1 MLPAPIRI
9 VAGASVV
16 LFVSS
21 AAQAGGFHIRG
32 YSTTGLGAAFAGI
45 AAGNYLSSVFA
56 NSAGISVVEGFEAEI
71 DGTLIVTD
79 SQISGTAT
87 FEPVPPLNAPPPFG
101 LGSNVPLSFLNPN
114 GGDFVG
120 PAFIPAMYAGF
131 PLNDRLKVGFGFTG
145 QFGLVTKPDNGNW
158 AGQFEART
166 SELRT
171 YNFNPVASY
180 GLTPTLTLGAGA
192 QIQFADATLKSA
204 FPNLGAFLALG
215 VDPFLTPNQALV
227 DAFGGANPNLVIDGD
242 DFGFGYT
249 LGFLW
254 HPLSG
259 TDIGLG
265 FRSSIEHTL
274 EGDIAVA
281 RLSALGSAKTSTDL
295 ETPAIATASV
305 RQRLSERLTLLGT
318 VQWTNWSDLNQVVVK
333 ARSTN
338 PNLGAVAG
346 SPVAVIPLNW
356 HDGWLF
362 SGGLEYEVSE
372 RTTIRSGV
380 AYEESP
386 IQHAVERSARLP
398 DTNRIWL
405 SVGATRNIS
414 AATTL
419 NLAYSHVFFE
429 DGSIDRTTEFPV
441 GDIRLL
447 GRAEQDVDVF
457 AVSVN
462 IKFGGVER
470 SMK

>member
-1 MLPAPIRI
+1 MLRTLIKMAT
-9 VAGASVV
+9 AASVGV
-16 LFVSS
+16 LVSS

-32 YSTTGLGAAFAGI
+32 YSTTGLGAAFAGL

-56 NSAGISVVEGFEAEI
+56 NSAGISVVEGMEAEI

-79 SQISGTAT
+79 SHISGTAT
-87 FEPVPPLNAPPPFG
+87 FEPTPPFDTP
-101 LGSNVPLSFLNPN
+101 LGFGSSVPLSFLDSN

-120 PAFIPAMYAGF
+120 PAFVPAMYAGV
-131 PLNDRLKVGFGFTG
+131 PLNDRLKIGFGFTG
-145 QFGLVTKPDNGNW
+145 QFGLVTKPDNENW

-180 GLTPTLTLGAGA
+180 QLTPTLTVGAGA
-192 QIQFADATLKSA
+192 QVQFADASLKSA
-204 FPNLGAFLALG
+204 FPNLGAFAGFGQVPSNLILAS
-215 VDPFLTPNQALV
+215 
-227 DAFGGANPNLVIDGD
+227 AFGGSNPNLVIDGD

-249 LGFLW
+249 LGVLW

-265 FRSSIEHTL
+265 FRSSIKHAL

-281 RLSALGSAKTSTDL
+281 GVSALGSARTSTDL

-305 RQRLSERLTLLGT
+305 RQRVSERLTLLGT
-318 VQWTNWSDLNQVVVK
+318 VQWTNWSDLDEVVVK
-333 ARSTN
+333 ARSSN

-346 SPVAVIPLNW
+346 SPVAVIPLHW
-356 HDGWLF
+356 HDGWFF
-362 SGGLEYEVSE
+362 SGGLEYEVND

-386 IQHAVERSARLP
+386 IQNAFERSARLP
-398 DTNRIWL
+398 DTNRVWVSI
-405 SVGATRNIS
+405 GATRNIS
-414 AATTL
+414 ASTTL
-419 NLAYSHVFFE
+419 SLAYSHVFFE

-447 GRAEQDVDVF
+447 GQAEQDVDVF
-457 AVSVN
+457 AVSLN
-462 IKFGGVER
+462 IKFGARER

>member
-1 MLPAPIRI
+1 MLRTLIRI
-9 VAGASVV
+9 SAVVA
-16 LFVSS
+16 LFMSS

-56 NSAGISVVEGFEAEI
+56 NSAGISLVEGLEAEV

-79 SQISGTAT
+79 SNISGTAT
-87 FEPVPPLNAPPPFG
+87 YEPAFPFDAIY
-101 LGSNVPLSFLNPN
+101 SSSVPLSFLNSN
-114 GGDFVG
+114 GGDFVS
-120 PAFIPAMYAGF
+120 PAFVPAMYAGA

-145 QFGLVTKPDNGNW
+145 QFGLVTKPDNDNW

-180 GLTPTLTLGAGA
+180 QLTPTLIVGAGA
-192 QIQFADATLKSA
+192 QVQYADATLKSA
-204 FPNLGAFLALG
+204 FPNLGAFPGLFAN
-215 VDPFLTPNQALV
+215 VPPNQVLV
-227 DAFGGANPNLVIDGD
+227 NAFGGSNPNLVIDGD

-249 LGFLW
+249 LGLLW

-281 RLSALGSAKTSTDL
+281 GVSALGSARTSTDL

-305 RQRLSERLTLLGT
+305 RQRVSERLTLLGT
-318 VQWTNWSDLNQVVVK
+318 VQWTNWSDLDEVVVK
-333 ARSTN
+333 TRSSN

-346 SPVAVIPLNW
+346 SPVAVIPLHW
-356 HDGWLF
+356 HDGWFF
-362 SGGLEYEVSE
+362 SGGLEYEVND

-386 IQHAVERSARLP
+386 IQNAFERSARLP
-398 DTNRIWL
+398 DTNRVWVSI
-405 SVGATRNIS
+405 GATRNIS
-414 AATTL
+414 ASTTL

-447 GRAEQDVDVF
+447 GQAEQDVDVF
-457 AVSVN
+457 AVSLN
-462 IKFGGVER
+462 IKFGARER